1 MKTRTQQFFKELKEF
16 AAQGSIID
24 LAIGVIIG
32 AAIGKITASLV
43 NDILMPPIG
52 LLLGEVNFSNL
63 FINLSSHAYPT
74 LKAAQ
79 DAGAPTI
86 NYGLFFTSIID
97 FGIIALA
104 LFLLVKPFKN
114 LRAQKEEKPVTQSCP
129 HCYTQIDQRA
139 TRCPQCTS
147 PVKFEILK

>member
-1 MKTRTQQFFKELKEF
+1 
-16 AAQGSIID
+16 A
-24 LAIGVIIG
+24 
-32 AAIGKITASLV
+32 TAVQWIHLDESGWTL
-43 NDILMPPIG
+43 
-52 LLLGEVNFSNL
+52 
-63 FINLSSHAYPT
+63 HAYNCC
-74 LKAAQ
+74 LLR
-79 DAGAPTI
+79 I